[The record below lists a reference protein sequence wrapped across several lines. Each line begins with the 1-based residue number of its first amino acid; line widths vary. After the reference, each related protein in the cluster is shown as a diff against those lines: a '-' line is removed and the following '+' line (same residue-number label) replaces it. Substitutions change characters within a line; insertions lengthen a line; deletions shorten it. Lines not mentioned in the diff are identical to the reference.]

1 MSESNDSL
9 GQGTEFATHRLSRT
23 DTSLEPNSSDDK
35 ARGLAMPSDVLDQER
50 DEGAGDRGS
59 LYHKAY
65 AELRPDSPEL
75 PRSSD
80 PRPLGDRAGRGINPT
95 SPDTNIRDVL
105 HLDTDDD
112 IEDNVVDDEDFELD
126 TTMGPFS
133 TIDEKGEDRK
143 DDADTSVYIDTAEE
157 LSDPDSALAS
167 HDSNFQLRET
177 AVVFDE
183 RDTSP
188 VIEAEGDFEVVA
200 EVMQSWAVPEDKTA
214 LGIEGK
220 KHCGHRNYPDYG
232 RS

>member
-1 MSESNDSL
+1 M
-9 GQGTEFATHRLSRT
+9 
-23 DTSLEPNSSDDK
+23 
-35 ARGLAMPSDVLDQER
+35 
-50 DEGAGDRGS
+50 
-59 LYHKAY
+59 
-65 AELRPDSPEL
+65 
-75 PRSSD
+75 
-80 PRPLGDRAGRGINPT
+80 
-95 SPDTNIRDVL
+95 
-105 HLDTDDD
+105 
-112 IEDNVVDDEDFELD
+112 VDDEDFELD

-214 LGIEGK
+214 LGIEGEENIVVTETIQTTEEADAGSS
-220 KHCGHRNYPDYG
+220 CVTYEERNHVASNRIGVKTY
-232 RS
+232 S